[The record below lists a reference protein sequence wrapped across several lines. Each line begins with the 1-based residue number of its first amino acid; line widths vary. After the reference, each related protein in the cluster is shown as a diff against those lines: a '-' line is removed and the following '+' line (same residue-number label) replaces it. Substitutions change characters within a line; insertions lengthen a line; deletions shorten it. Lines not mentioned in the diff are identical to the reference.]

1 MPKYQK
7 TRISLLSNA
16 EIEEFYSLPIFNK
29 KDREIFF
36 ALSNSDYKLL
46 DEYRTQKLKIY
57 FILQLGYFRATQQF
71 YNFKFDDVL
80 EDVSYLINKYFT
92 PSQNTLNDK
101 PHRKSI
107 KDQQTIILKLHDY
120 IDWSTS
126 LVPQVMEHLL
136 ELIRYYPKGS
146 NALRELFKYFQSKS
160 IVIPKYRTLQD
171 IFSKAFS
178 AEEVRL
184 NNRVLSK
191 LDY

>member
-1 MPKYQK
+1 MYKYQK
-7 TRISLLSNA
+7 TRIILLSNA

-92 PSQNTLNDK
+92 TSQNTLNDK

-107 KDQQTIILKLHDY
+107 KDQQTIILKSHDY

-126 LVPQVMEHLL
+126 LAPQVMEHLL

-146 NALRELFKYFQSKS
+146 NALGS
-160 IVIPKYRTLQD
+160 
-171 IFSKAFS
+171 
-178 AEEVRL
+178 L
-184 NNRVLSK
+184 NILLSNG
-191 LDY
+191 